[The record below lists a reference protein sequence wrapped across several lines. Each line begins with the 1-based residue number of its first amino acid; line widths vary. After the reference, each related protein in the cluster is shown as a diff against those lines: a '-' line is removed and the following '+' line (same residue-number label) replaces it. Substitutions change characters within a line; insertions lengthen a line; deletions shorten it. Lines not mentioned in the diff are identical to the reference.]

1 MKRTVLAEHV
11 VDLQANLLAAL
22 FNDGSIEL
30 YVDEQPDDGPDLDFL
45 PRSPIGVFKLGSPA
59 FSKANDGKI
68 ILYPTPPAIIMA
80 AGRIKWARA
89 FSAARDALMD
99 LDVGS
104 HEHTSNVV
112 LPKTDVRPGDQLV
125 ILSFSHCVS
134 TSTEGC

>member
-59 FSKANDGKI
+59 FSKGNDGKI
-68 ILYPTPPAIIMA
+68 ILYPPRRRSSWPREGSNGPGPFLLRGTP
-80 AGRIKWARA
+80 
-89 FSAARDALMD
+89 
-99 LDVGS
+99 
-104 HEHTSNVV
+104 
-112 LPKTDVRPGDQLV
+112 
-125 ILSFSHCVS
+125 
-134 TSTEGC
+134 